1 MAQNSLYH
9 SATGEQAPHCIHVVG
24 IGRTGANYVDGMLRT
39 GEVEDILE
47 DPRATIA
54 ALVVDIGED
63 DMLQARDY
71 ANGLKQRLKE
81 RGIPEERFQFESVS
95 LEIPERDDLFNT
107 LRRMRE
113 FLKLEYPR
121 YYWNP
126 NYEPWLPST
135 FKMPN
140 VGDHMPRAFAKA
152 LYAKAYYDGDR
163 PMEKALQRFVDHI
176 EKAKLPS
183 IVLACFSL
191 NGGTGSGI
199 MVDLARHLSS
209 VKLGR
214 RIPVIGV
221 GQLPNTGDGEDINP
235 ALFPTLNEIDCMLDD
250 DKNAGVCAVWGDLY
264 KSPFTGGFLAVN
276 TEHSF
281 QRLSSYT
288 QNDEKNRNIVPE
300 VRHRIA
306 NEVTNKFAQDAFMR
320 FAYKDD
326 GKLLFRA
333 LRPAGFTGAPHETV
347 SGKSRNWTLFN
358 LAKFTHPGVQVLPG
372 ESLTK
377 WRKVMNEWVEHID
390 DYSGLN
396 KDFRTDYAEVHI
408 HAPREIG
415 FDAINAAVKAK
426 LESNFLVPG
435 EDSTIQITNH
445 EFFDH
450 LTSYADI
457 ILPGM
462 AKTDLDI
469 FWKARDA
476 YDKYDWEGKLLHHS
490 WLLDLGV
497 LMSEPAIRFN
507 GMAGECLWGCACW
520 VVVPYDQMRGDA
532 LPPAN
537 RTSILA
543 EGIDMMTKTV
553 VATP

>member
-1 MAQNSLYH
+1 MYH

-24 IGRTGANYVDGMLRT
+24 VGRTGSGYVEGLLRT
-39 GEVEDILE
+39 GEIEDILE
-47 DPRATIA
+47 SSRARVA

-63 DMLQARDY
+63 DMIAASDY
-71 ANGLKQRLKE
+71 AAGFRQRLEE
-81 RGIPEERFQFESVS
+81 RGIPQERFHFESVA
-95 LEIPERDDLFNT
+95 LEIPDRDDLFNT

-113 FLKLEYPR
+113 FLKLEFPR

-126 NYEPWLPST
+126 NYEPWLPSAIKLPKT
-135 FKMPN
+135 
-140 VGDHMPRAFAKA
+140 GDHIPRAVAKA
-152 LYAKAYYDGDR
+152 VYAKAYYDGDR
-163 PMEKALQRFVDHI
+163 PMEKALQRFVNHI
-176 EKAKLPS
+176 EEAELPS
-183 IVLACFSL
+183 MVLACFSL
-191 NGGTGSGI
+191 NGGTGSGMI
-199 MVDLARHLSS
+199 VDLARHLAS

-221 GQLPNTGDGEDINP
+221 GQLPNSGDGEVNP
-235 ALFPTLNEIDCMLDD
+235 AMFPTLNEIDCMLDD

-288 QNDEKNRNIVPE
+288 QNDDRNRNINPE

-306 NEVTNKFAQDAFMR
+306 NEVTNKFAQDSLMR
-320 FAYKDD
+320 FASKDD

-347 SGKSRNWTLFN
+347 SGKSRNWTLYN

-372 ESLTK
+372 EAISK
-377 WRKVMNEWVEHID
+377 WRSVMEEWVDHID
-390 DYSGLN
+390 DYSGVSD
-396 KDFRTDYAEVHI
+396 KFRTDYAELHV

-415 FDAINAAVKAK
+415 FEHINAK
-426 LESNFLVPG
+426 LKEKISERFLVSG
-435 EDSTIQITNH
+435 EDSTIQLQNH

-469 FWKARDA
+469 FWQARDE
-476 YDKYDWEGKLLHHS
+476 YDKYDWEEKLLKHS

-520 VVVPYDQMRGDA
+520 VVVPYDQMRGDE
-532 LPPAN
+532 LPPAD

-543 EGIDMMTKTV
+543 AGIDMMTKTV

>member
-1 MAQNSLYH
+1 
-9 SATGEQAPHCIHVVG
+9 V
-24 IGRTGANYVDGMLRT
+24 
-39 GEVEDILE
+39 
-47 DPRATIA
+47 
-54 ALVVDIGED
+54 
-63 DMLQARDY
+63 
-71 ANGLKQRLKE
+71 
-81 RGIPEERFQFESVS
+81 
-95 LEIPERDDLFNT
+95 
-107 LRRMRE
+107 
-113 FLKLEYPR
+113 
-121 YYWNP
+121 
-126 NYEPWLPST
+126 
-135 FKMPN
+135 
-140 VGDHMPRAFAKA
+140 AKA
-152 LYAKAYYDGDR
+152 IYAKAYYDGDR

-176 EKAKLPS
+176 EEAELPS
-183 IVLACFSL
+183 LVLACFSL

-199 MVDLARHLSS
+199 MMDLSRHLSS

-221 GQLPNTGDGEDINP
+221 GQLPNSGDGEEINP
-235 ALFPTLNEIDCMLDD
+235 ALFPTLNELDCMLDD

-264 KSPFTGGFLAVN
+264 KSPFTGGFMAVN

-288 QNDEKNRNIVPE
+288 KNDEKNRNIDAS

-306 NEVTNKFAQDAFMR
+306 NEVTNKFAQDSFMR
-320 FAYKDD
+320 FAAKDD

-358 LAKFTHPGVQVLPG
+358 LSKFTHPGVQVLPG
-372 ESLTK
+372 EAISK
-377 WRKVMNEWVEHID
+377 WHTVMEQWVDHIE
-390 DYSGLN
+390 DYSGVN
-396 KDFRTDYAEVHI
+396 DKFRTDYAEVHV

-415 FDAINAAVKAK
+415 FDKINAK
-426 LESNFLVPG
+426 LKSKITERFLVPG
-435 EDSTIQITNH
+435 EDSTLQMHNH

-476 YDKYDWEGKLLHHS
+476 YDKFDWEEKLLQHS